1 MGASRQCAC
10 EPRGV
15 LCGRTNH
22 VDWSLAMSL
31 VRRRNMNEVPG
42 RVGWWTLLLVVLVYV
57 AFSLQMGVAELLFL
71 FGVGAEV
78 KHRATP
84 VVFVVHALA
93 GAVCLA

>member
-1 MGASRQCAC
+1 
-10 EPRGV
+10 
-15 LCGRTNH
+15 
-22 VDWSLAMSL
+22 MSL

-71 FGVGAEV
+71 FGVGADV

-84 VVFVVHALA
+84 VVTCQIFARNAGHAALP
-93 GAVCLA
+93 GRFGHVRLCWPISNRCPS